1 MVTLLRHTAVAAHW
15 RGRCYGVSDAGLS
28 RAGIVAAHAL
38 ARGPHGAFGG
48 LTLIQASPLRRARF
62 LGGLISQR
70 LGLPLEIVPAL
81 RERDFGSWEGQS
93 WDAIHA
99 AHGDAMMGM
108 VDAPARFRPGG
119 GETTDELAR
128 RITRWFRTL
137 PQGARVLAITH
148 GGPVAALRGTLEGLP
163 PRAWL
168 GLIPALGEAVTV
180 PHTNPHGSENRLL
193 GSDIG

>member
-1 MVTLLRHTAVAAHW
+1 MVTLLRHTEVAAHW

-28 RAGIVAAHAL
+28 RAGIAAAHAL
-38 ARGPHGAFGG
+38 ARDSYSAFGG

-62 LGGLISQR
+62 LGGLISR
-70 LGLPLEIVPAL
+70 HLGLPLEIVPAL
-81 RERDFGSWEGQS
+81 RERDFGSWEGQA

-119 GETTDELAR
+119 GEMTDELAR
-128 RITRWFRTL
+128 RITRWFRAL

-163 PRAWL
+163 ARAWL
-168 GLIPALGEAVTV
+168 KLIPSLGEAVRL
-180 PHTNPHGSENRLL
+180 PHFSRQGTENRLF
-193 GSDIG
+193 GKSIV